1 MKKPPFY
8 SIILLLLVSVIIGC
22 GPSAEELETRF
33 GPFWNDSIN
42 AKGGRCKIDSI
53 LQNTPPNSNTTVKK
67 DTARILYYSAIDFN
81 LPTGTVVGFSP
92 SPDWISENSEGG
104 IVNEQIYIHIKD
116 ETTNTVK
123 VFPIDYK
130 SFIILHYKETTVI
143 LK

>member
-8 SIILLLLVSVIIGC
+8 SIVLLLLVSVIVSC
-22 GPSAEELETRF
+22 GPSAEELEARF

-53 LQNTPPNSNTTVKK
+53 LQNTQPSSGITARK

-81 LPTGTVVGFSP
+81 LPVGTVVGFSP
-92 SPDWISENSEGG
+92 NPEWISENSESG

-123 VFPIDYK
+123 VFPTDYK
-130 SFIILHYKETTVI
+130 TFIILHNRETTVI